1 MASERKFGVAVLGQ
15 CSAHNGGFLL
25 GRCCWMLFWHLHVTL
40 RVGVSGVRSS
50 WLQQGRCVFKSHRLC
65 PFRYSVRDLCGN
77 IAKFCTFAV
86 FIWSFVVHGVIL
98 SVDLAFV
105 FRIATWLILPVV
117 IRSSQRLSHACLSIN
132 LLL

>member
-1 MASERKFGVAVLGQ
+1 MAFERKFGVVILGQ

-25 GRCCWMLFWHLHVTL
+25 GKCCWMLLWLLHIFCELESLGYVQ
-40 RVGVSGVRSS
+40 VGFSRADVSFV
-50 WLQQGRCVFKSHRLC
+50 SHRLC
-65 PFRYSVRDLCGN
+65 PTRYSVRDMCGN

-86 FIWSFVVHGVIL
+86 FIWNCVVLGVIL
-98 SVDLAFV
+98 SVDPAFV